1 MEQKKTYV
9 TPEIQVFEM
18 QNQGPILSATT
29 DGIPEE
35 SNEVG

>member
-18 QNQGPILSATT
+18 QNQSPILVATPN
-29 DGIPEE
+29 GIPEVP
-35 SNEVG
+35 NEVD